1 MSFLLLRKT
10 FIYLLNMSDEKLI
23 KQLNE
28 SDKTAFEA
36 LYDKYVGMVY
46 NFLKSVLKND
56 KLAED
61 LTQGCFLQLWECRHI
76 ISSDRNLPAWLY
88 VTARNSAFKEMRRQ
102 LNAAKYADHYVLT
115 GEILTGE
122 RTAESDLEVIK
133 KEVET
138 VIDEL
143 PEARK
148 RIFIMRTVD
157 GKSVTEIAGELGL
170 SVKTVETQI
179 ARAKSLLRKKLSALL
194 CLAFCLTFGI

>member
-61 LTQGCFLQLWECRHI
+61 LTQGCFL
-76 ISSDRNLPAWLY
+76 
-88 VTARNSAFKEMRRQ
+88 
-102 LNAAKYADHYVLT
+102 
-115 GEILTGE
+115 
-122 RTAESDLEVIK
+122 
-133 KEVET
+133 
-138 VIDEL
+138 
-143 PEARK
+143 
-148 RIFIMRTVD
+148 
-157 GKSVTEIAGELGL
+157 
-170 SVKTVETQI
+170 
-179 ARAKSLLRKKLSALL
+179 
-194 CLAFCLTFGI
+194 

>member
-61 LTQGCFLQLWECRHI
+61 LTQGCFFAI
-76 ISSDRNLPAWLY
+76 VGMPAY
-88 VTARNSAFKEMRRQ
+88 N
-102 LNAAKYADHYVLT
+102 
-115 GEILTGE
+115 
-122 RTAESDLEVIK
+122 
-133 KEVET
+133 
-138 VIDEL
+138 
-143 PEARK
+143 
-148 RIFIMRTVD
+148 IFR
-157 GKSVTEIAGELGL
+157 
-170 SVKTVETQI
+170 
-179 ARAKSLLRKKLSALL
+179 
-194 CLAFCLTFGI
+194 